1 MRVRQARDKLESSSS
16 GCQTISLT
24 SSACGQRSQS
34 RGFEDRFLSSD
45 RLASPSGASWF
56 LASALLRFLSSP
68 ARFSSPT
75 AVPPSSFEGHV
86 SLRWLTL
93 PHSAISSATTS
104 LRTSWAL
111 GSKLLGAP
119 MLALSVEANRDRQGW
134 RGPALWASLV
144 SELRHWGGGWSYDL
158 DACGRLGRRDER
170 TQVALRCISRSL
182 VSATAVYHRASRWRR
197 PTAGRCGSFHPS

>member
-1 MRVRQARDKLESSSS
+1 MRVRQARGKLESSSS

-104 LRTSWAL
+104 LRTSWAGRPPL
-111 GSKLLGAP
+111 GPSRTDRHTSHQVLVQNDRIDRFDCHACVSKRTKFLYL
-119 MLALSVEANRDRQGW
+119 VEPSGLREARVR
-134 RGPALWASLV
+134 V
-144 SELRHWGGGWSYDL
+144 SE
-158 DACGRLGRRDER
+158 
-170 TQVALRCISRSL
+170 
-182 VSATAVYHRASRWRR
+182 
-197 PTAGRCGSFHPS
+197 

>member
-1 MRVRQARDKLESSSS
+1 MRVRQARGKLESSSS

-104 LRTSWAL
+104 LRTSWEQGEEPATSQRRVTC
-111 GSKLLGAP
+111 GE
-119 MLALSVEANRDRQGW
+119 LADLASQFTTNQGNVAQAIKTWQIWRDAFNKSGDPRQAAMARTFARELTELQEAI
-134 RGPALWASLV
+134 
-144 SELRHWGGGWSYDL
+144 H
-158 DACGRLGRRDER
+158 
-170 TQVALRCISRSL
+170 
-182 VSATAVYHRASRWRR
+182 
-197 PTAGRCGSFHPS
+197 